1 MEGAT
6 GRELCPGERTVVV
19 RMMCAPCLL
28 RLKQLG
34 KREKERD
41 GDVPYLHTF

>member
-19 RMMCAPCLL
+19 RMMCCGSCEVKPGFP
-28 RLKQLG
+28 QLQY
-34 KREKERD
+34 ER
-41 GDVPYLHTF
+41 VPEAL